1 MGMFKSLS
9 GATLYHSM
17 LILGSI
23 VGLSL
28 IGGLAIFCFTR
39 AFGIVFLGEPRSE
52 NATHATEVTRGMIIP
67 QYVTVIFILFI
78 GLASPLVVKPVFEI
92 VVQTFGHSLIR

>member
-1 MGMFKSLS
+1 
-9 GATLYHSM
+9 M

-28 IGGLAIFCFTR
+28 IGGLAIFCFTQ

-52 NATHATEVTRGMIIP
+52 KAKHATEATGHDHSSVCNRG
-67 QYVTVIFILFI
+67 YLSCFI
-78 GLASPLVVKPVFEI
+78 GLASPLVVKPVFE
-92 VVQTFGHSLIR
+92 QSFRHSSFMIR